1 MSVIQALIISIWV
14 ALIQARFFGYAGLNL
29 RFSPLMTSLFV
40 GVVLGDVAQ
49 GVTVGAAIQL
59 ISMGQIAPGGQMA
72 TEPAVSGTVATA
84 VAILGNLEPTAA
96 VAIAIPVGILGS
108 YLYTLKIIVNSFVT
122 KYIDRVVNNLE
133 DKKFTFAIGL
143 LPTLLTM
150 LTHVPVLFIALYFG
164 ADSIANVVT
173 QLEGTVV
180 FHILDVVA
188 SALAAVGIAI
198 LIRIIGQKTDMFFF
212 FGILLNDYF
221 ERFRNHHGYLG
232 RTGYRDCRH
241 LHHDYDQCK
250 GGSLDGCREY
260 FD

>member
-49 GVTVGAAIQL
+49 GVKVGAAIQL

-164 ADSIANVVT
+164 ADSIASVVT

-188 SALAAVGIAI
+188 SALPAVGIAI

-212 FGILLNDYF
+212 FLAFFLTIILKDLGITMVTWAV
-221 ERFRNHHGYLG
+221 LG
-232 RTGYRDCRH
+232 IVTAGIYTMIMINA
-241 LHHDYDQCK
+241 K
-250 GGSLDGCREY
+250 EAA
-260 FD
+260 

>member
-1 MSVIQALIISIWV
+1 M
-14 ALIQARFFGYAGLNL
+14 
-29 RFSPLMTSLFV
+29 
-40 GVVLGDVAQ
+40 
-49 GVTVGAAIQL
+49 
-59 ISMGQIAPGGQMA
+59 
-72 TEPAVSGTVATA
+72 
-84 VAILGNLEPTAA
+84 
-96 VAIAIPVGILGS
+96 
-108 YLYTLKIIVNSFVT
+108 NSFVT

-212 FGILLNDYF
+212 FW
-221 ERFRNHHGYLG
+221 H
-232 RTGYRDCRH
+232 
-241 LHHDYDQCK
+241 
-250 GGSLDGCREY
+250 SS
-260 FD
+260 

>member
-1 MSVIQALIISIWV
+1 M
-14 ALIQARFFGYAGLNL
+14 
-29 RFSPLMTSLFV
+29 
-40 GVVLGDVAQ
+40 
-49 GVTVGAAIQL
+49 
-59 ISMGQIAPGGQMA
+59 
-72 TEPAVSGTVATA
+72 
-84 VAILGNLEPTAA
+84 
-96 VAIAIPVGILGS
+96 
-108 YLYTLKIIVNSFVT
+108 T

-198 LIRIIGQKTDMFFF
+198 FDSDHWSKDRYVLFLLAFFLTIILKDL
-212 FGILLNDYF
+212 GITMVTWAV
-221 ERFRNHHGYLG
+221 LG
-232 RTGYRDCRH
+232 IVTAGIYTMIMINA
-241 LHHDYDQCK
+241 K
-250 GGSLDGCREY
+250 EAA
-260 FD
+260 